1 MRRHLPTMIFLVFH
15 QAGTGKR
22 GGWVNGWFLYTN
34 K

>member
-22 GGWVNGWFLYTN
+22 GGWVNG
-34 K
+34 